1 MRVELRDGEAWSQW
15 EVDPDVEANPLAN
28 VGKTVASMQAWN
40 DNGPA
45 GAVVTFTDGTAIG
58 LIVTYRGP
66 YSEVTPE
73 IDVEVRW
80 CRAEQVTCGKRYEC
94 ECWQG
99 RHRCGRAPG
108 HDGACGRG

>member
-1 MRVELRDGEAWSQW
+1 
-15 EVDPDVEANPLAN
+15 
-28 VGKTVASMQAWN
+28 
-40 DNGPA
+40 
-45 GAVVTFTDGTAIG
+45 
-58 LIVTYRGP
+58 VTYRGP